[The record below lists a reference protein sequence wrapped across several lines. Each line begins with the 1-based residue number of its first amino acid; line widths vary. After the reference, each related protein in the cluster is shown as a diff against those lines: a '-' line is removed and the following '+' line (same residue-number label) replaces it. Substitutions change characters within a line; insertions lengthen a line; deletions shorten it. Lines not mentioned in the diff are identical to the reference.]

1 MSELSRRDLLK
12 ATAATSMLLG
22 LPALAGG
29 PVAGASTADD
39 PLSFF
44 VNLRFGMFLH
54 FNMGTF
60 HDAEWVDPNQDP
72 KSFAPTA
79 LDCGQWAD
87 AAKAAG
93 MTFGVLTTKHH
104 DGFCLWP
111 SKLTGYTVANSSHR
125 RDVVAEYVTAFR
137 SRGLVPALYFSIW
150 DRTQGVAA
158 GSVGRA
164 DLDFVKGQLTELLT
178 RYGDIPALVIDGW
191 SWQMGLREVPYG
203 EIRDHIRSLQPR
215 CAVVCLTGITEPWGT
230 DVVFYEEP
238 KGVWTAPDNTYAACQ
253 GQTIAANGWFWH
265 PSTPTTSLMT
275 ADDIVHRHLAQLE
288 PRWST
293 FILNC
298 PPGPSGLLDD
308 NIVARLREAGALW
321 RPNPA
326 RPPLPPQPPRLTHPV
341 APVTATATSGDAAK
355 AIDGYSDYNGGAQQ
369 TLWQPTAALPQSV
382 TLDLGTVRPG
392 IDMLTYLPRQDEVNG
407 EYVTTGDV
415 TGFRVETSTDG
426 VRFAP
431 AARGGWP
438 ADKTMKH
445 AKFSPRPARYVRFT
459 ATAAVGGRAVASQL
473 DCGRS

>member
-1 MSELSRRDLLK
+1 
-12 ATAATSMLLG
+12 MLLG
-22 LPALAGG
+22 LPELSGG
-29 PVAGASTADD
+29 ADASASTVDD
-39 PLSFF
+39 PLRFF

-72 KSFAPTA
+72 KTFAPTA

-93 MTFGVLTTKHH
+93 MRFGVLTTKHH

-111 SKLTGYTVANSSHR
+111 SKLTRYTVASSSYRH
-125 RDVVAEYVTAFR
+125 DVVAQYVSAFR

-150 DRTQGVAA
+150 DRTQGVAS
-158 GSVGRA
+158 GSVSRA
-164 DLDFVKGQLTELLT
+164 DLDYVKGQLTELLT
-178 RYGDIPALVIDGW
+178 GYGEIPALVIDGW

-203 EIRDHIRSLQPR
+203 EIRDHIRSLQPQ

-238 KGVWTAPDNTYAACQ
+238 KGVWTATDNRYAACQ

-265 PSTPTTSLMT
+265 PSTPTTSLMS
-275 ADDIVHRHLAQLE
+275 ADDIARKHLAQLE
-288 PRWST
+288 SRWST

-298 PPGPSGLLDD
+298 PPGPRGLLDAT
-308 NIVARLREAGALW
+308 IVNRLHEVGGLW
-321 RPNPA
+321 RPNPD
-326 RPPLPPQPPRLTHPV
+326 RPPLPPQPARLTHPMTPV
-341 APVTATATSGDAAK
+341 AANATSGDAAK

-369 TLWQPTAALPQSV
+369 TLWQSSAQLPQSV

-392 IDMLTYLPRQDEVNG
+392 IDMLTYLPRQDMQNG
-407 EYVTTGDV
+407 QYVTTGNV
-415 TGFRVETSTDG
+415 TGFRVDTSTDG
-426 VRFAP
+426 VHFT
-431 AARGGWP
+431 AAAQGGWA
-438 ADKTMKH
+438 ADKTLKST
-445 AKFSPRPARYVRFT
+445 KFASRPARYVRFT
-459 ATAAVGGRAVASQL
+459 ATAAKGGAAMASQL

>member
-1 MSELSRRDLLK
+1 VSELSRRGLLK

-22 LPALAGG
+22 LPALAGNS
-29 PVAGASTADD
+29 ASASTVDD
-39 PLSFF
+39 PLRFF

-60 HDAEWVDPNQDP
+60 HDAEWVDPGQDP
-72 KSFAPTA
+72 KTFAPAA

-87 AAKAAG
+87 AAAAAG

-125 RDVVAEYVTAFR
+125 GDVVAEYVRAFR

-158 GSVGRA
+158 GSVSRA

-178 RYGDIPALVIDGW
+178 GYGEIPALVIDGW

-238 KGVWTAPDNTYAACQ
+238 KGVWTAADNTYAACQ

-265 PSTPTTSLMT
+265 PDTPATSLLT
-275 ADDIVHRHLAQLE
+275 ADDIVRRHLGQLE

-298 PPGPSGLLDD
+298 PPGPRGLLDD
-308 NIVARLREAGALW
+308 NIVTRLHEVGAQW

-326 RPPLPPQPPRLTHPV
+326 RPPLPRQPARLTHPL
-341 APVTATATSGDAAK
+341 APVAATATSGDAAK

-369 TLWQPTAALPQSV
+369 TLWQSTAALPQSV
-382 TLDLGTVRPG
+382 TLDLGAVRPG
-392 IDMLTYLPRQDEVNG
+392 IDMLTYLPRQDEVDG
-407 EYVTTGDV
+407 RYVTTGNV
-415 TGFRVETSTDG
+415 TGFRIETSVDG
-426 VRFAP
+426 RVFTP

-438 ADKTMKH
+438 ADKAMKR
-445 AKFSPRPARYVRFT
+445 ARFAPRPARYVRFT
-459 ATAAVGGRAVASQL
+459 ATAAEGGSAVASQL